1 MSFKQLNNTGSNE
14 VVLYQAS
21 IVNRLATI
29 SAALVIAVCIAVGY
43 NLASVD
49 TTPITS
55 EVSGVISNA
64 RNNAA
69 WTMLSDSGKQAISK
83 LSENNVQLRE
93 QNAELKQMLSVK
105 EAELAKVELKLAA
118 ASNSNEKLQEKLS
131 NALIAES
138 SVTEA
143 VKVHVVEPTTS
154 AVKEGYYKAKDFW
167 NSYEFK
173 PEKVTNLWN
182 GK

>member
-1 MSFKQLNNTGSNE
+1 MSFKQLNHSSSNE
-14 VVLYQAS
+14 VVLYSAS
-21 IVNRLATI
+21 VVNRLVAF
-29 SAALVIAVCIAVGY
+29 SAGLVIAVCIAVGY

-49 TTPITS
+49 TAPIKS
-55 EVSGVISNA
+55 EVSGLVSNA

-69 WTMLSDSGKQAISK
+69 WIMLSDSGKQAIAK
-83 LSENNVQLRE
+83 LAEDNTQLRKE
-93 QNAELKQMLSVK
+93 TEELKQMLVVK
-105 EAELAKVELKLAA
+105 EAELAKVELKLATA
-118 ASNSNEKLQEKLS
+118 TSSNEKLQEKLS
-131 NALIAES
+131 NALVAES

-143 VKVHVVEPTTS
+143 VKVHVVDPTTS
-154 AVKEGYYKAKDFW
+154 AVKDGYHKAKGLW